1 MAASNSERK
10 NISFFKLNGKADK
23 DNTPRFWKVEKAG
36 DKWQTTESFDTVSG
50 ILTKASTKK
59 FMWEGAE
66 KTSFHIELSDPAEIC
81 AIDMNHTQCTYSIIN
96 SLAGIQPGQE
106 ITIKVYKKTD
116 KESGKIYPGAIV
128 LDLAGKLMSW
138 HVAPKDMPKSDPVMV
153 NGKQFMKEGKPVW
166 DDTNVKAFWEDV
178 FNTKVAG
185 NVQTRKNTDDDI
197 PYAPATAVA
206 ETVPAPDDMPF

>member
-23 DNTPRFWKVEKAG
+23 DNTPRFWKVEKIS
-36 DKWQTTESFDTVSG
+36 DKWQTTESFDQIAGV
-50 ILTKASTKK
+50 LTKASTKK
-59 FMWEGAE
+59 YMWEGTE
-66 KTSFHIELSDPAEIC
+66 KTSFHIELSDPGEIC

-106 ITIKVYKKTD
+106 ITIKVYKKHD

-128 LDLAGKLMSW
+128 LLAGKLAEW

-153 NGKQFMKEGKPVW
+153 GDKQFMKEGKLVW
-166 DDTNVKAFWEDV
+166 DDTKVKAFWENV
-178 FNTKVAG
+178 FNTRVAA
-185 NVQTRKNTDDDI
+185 NVQSRPNADDDI
-197 PYAPATAVA
+197 PTAPATAAA
-206 ETVPAPDDMPF
+206 EPVPAPDDLPF